1 MTRQRDVL
9 RGKLAATAWARA
21 IWFARMAGAAAVV
34 AVSSTAFGA
43 ELSLPVPTAV
53 IYPGQPILERGL
65 DHRNFIV
72 NDEKIGLFVVTED
85 ALQGQV
91 ARRTLLPGQAIRLAD
106 LKTPDLVRA
115 GKAVTMIYAQDG
127 LIITGTGTALRSAGE
142 GETIRVRNDDSGIVV
157 SGIVASDGSIR
168 IEG

>member
-1 MTRQRDVL
+1 MARQDDIL
-9 RGKLAATAWARA
+9 RSTGTAKQKVWQRAILAAV
-21 IWFARMAGAAAVV
+21 AAAIV
-34 AVSSTAFGA
+34 AISGTARGA

-53 IYPGQPILERGL
+53 IYPGQPIIERGL

-72 NDEKIGLFVVTED
+72 KDEKIGLFVASED

-91 ARRTLLPGQAIRLAD
+91 ARRTLLPGQAIRLTD
-106 LKTPDLVRA
+106 LKAPDLVRA
-115 GKAVTMIYAQDG
+115 GKTVTMIYAQDG
-127 LIITGTGTALRSAGE
+127 LVITGTGTALRSAGE

-157 SGIVASDGSIR
+157 SGMVAADGSVR